1 MKSMSLR
8 GSRKGQSGFTL
19 VEIAIVLVI
28 IGLLLGGVL
37 KGQELIENAKIK
49 NLANDIRGVTAAY
62 YTYVDR
68 YRAVPGDD
76 AAASTRFTGA
86 VNGGGNGLIT
96 GVYSATTAPAA
107 TAESNNF
114 WQHLRAAG
122 LVSGSGSNPA
132 THALGGLLGVQS
144 EVSAAGGST
153 YGMVGPVL
161 CAGNLPWKVAQALD
175 TLIDDGSG
183 NTGSARV
190 GAASTTANAATTTV
204 AATVTEGYG
213 PATAATAA
221 LEAGRHTFCV
231 KL

>member
-1 MKSMSLR
+1 MKSKSLR
-8 GSRKGQSGFTL
+8 SSRKGQAGFTL

-49 NLANDIRGVTAAY
+49 NVANDIRGVTAAY

-76 AAASTRFTGA
+76 AAAATRFTGA

-96 GVYSATTAPAA
+96 GLYSATAAPAVA
-107 TAESNNF
+107 AESNNF

-175 TLIDDGSG
+175 TLIDDGDSA
-183 NTGSARV
+183 TGSARA
-190 GAASTTANAATTTV
+190 GLASAT
-204 AATVTEGYG
+204 
-213 PATAATAA
+213 PNAATAA
-221 LEAGRHTFCV
+221 ATAAVYGPAVLATATLEAGRHTFCV

>member
-8 GSRKGQSGFTL
+8 SSRKGQAGFTL

-62 YTYVDR
+62 YTYIDR
-68 YRAVPGDD
+68 YRVTPGDD
-76 AAASTRFTGA
+76 AAATTRFTG
-86 VNGGGNGLIT
+86 VQNGGGNGLIT
-96 GVYSATTAPAA
+96 GEYSTLVTALTATT
-107 TAESNNF
+107 ESNNF

-122 LVSGSGSNPA
+122 LVSGTGFNPA
-132 THALGGLLGVQS
+132 SHAYGGLLGVQS
-144 EVSAAGGST
+144 DVSAAGGST

-161 CAGNLPWKVAQALD
+161 CAGSLPWKVAQALD
-175 TLIDDGSG
+175 TLIDDGNSA
-183 NTGSARV
+183 TGSARA
-190 GAASTTANAATTTV
+190 GAANAAANFATANTTSN
-204 AATVTEGYG
+204 AYG
-213 PATAATAA
+213 PAVNASAAI
-221 LEAGRHTFCV
+221 EAGRHTFCV

>member
-8 GSRKGQSGFTL
+8 SSRKGQAGFTL

-76 AAASTRFTGA
+76 LFANTRFTG
-86 VNGGGNGLIT
+86 VQNGGGNGLIT
-96 GVYSATTAPAA
+96 GVYATNAGTLTAA
-107 TAESNNF
+107 TESNNF

-122 LVSGSGSNPA
+122 LVSGSGSAPP
-132 THALGGLLGVQS
+132 THAFGGLLGVQS
-144 EVSAAGGST
+144 EVTAADGST

-161 CAGNLPWKVAQALD
+161 CVGNLPWKVAQALD
-175 TLIDDGSG
+175 TLIDDGSSA
-183 NTGSARV
+183 TGSGRA
-190 GAASTTANAATTTV
+190 GAASATANF
-204 AATVTEGYG
+204 ATVGATASVYG
-213 PATAATAA
+213 PGVTATAA